1 MVDELIVVEHGTMQK
16 IILDSAI
23 YLNSEIHARPNLSAS
38 VVCLNAY
45 FFRAAFIRGLSVQRY
60 QTALPDKEH
69 TM

>member
-1 MVDELIVVEHGTMQK
+1 
-16 IILDSAI
+16 
-23 YLNSEIHARPNLSAS
+23 LSAS
-38 VVCLNAY
+38 VVSLNVY